1 MVPRCRMGVA
11 GVGFEEGARRRPPCG
26 RYRSARWRWA
36 RACAGR
42 AGAGAG
48 ASGDTRGSHSSHFGR
63 YQFQSPRSFI
73 VAGSS
78 TPRMIV
84 ASIRTATAEP
94 HAELLEDQQR
104 QGGEDR
110 EDRDHHGGGAGHD
123 AGGGLDPVCDR
134 VLGWPSA
141 VERLADPGEDEHVVV
156 HRESEQDHEQEQRH
170 PRDDRAVGVE
180 AQERLQ
186 MAVLEDPHE
195 HSVGR
200 PDREQ
205 VEHDRLDRDHD
216 RAEGDEQQQEGR
228 RQDEGEHERQVR
240 LHRVVE
246 VLRAGG
252 EPTHVGRGAWDPPD
266 RGRHQT
272 GRGARPARR
281 SISSRCRSRP
291 AGCRPPRRSGRD

>member
-1 MVPRCRMGVA
+1 MATGSGCA
-11 GVGFEEGARRRPPCG
+11 GLGFRRR
-26 RYRSARWRWA
+26 
-36 RACAGR
+36 
-42 AGAGAG
+42 
-48 ASGDTRGSHSSHFGR
+48 RGSRSLRRHSR
-63 YQFQSPRSFI
+63 QPLEPLRQVPVP
-73 VAGSS
+73 VAEELH
-78 TPRMIV
+78 RRRQQHAADDRRV
-84 ASIRTATAEP
+84 DEDRDRQP
-94 HAELLEDQQR
+94 HAQLLEDQQR

-123 AGGGLDPVCDR
+123 AGGGLDPVGDR

-141 VERLADPGEDEHVVV
+141 VERLADPGEDEHVVI

-186 MAVLEDPHE
+186 VAVLEDPHQD
-195 HSVGR
+195 SVGR

-216 RAEGDEQQQEGR
+216 RAERDQQQQEGR
-228 RQDEGEHERQVR
+228 RQDEGEDERQVR

-252 EPTHVGRGAWDPPD
+252 EATHVRRGALGPARSWPAPDGRGA
-266 RGRHQT
+266 G
-272 GRGARPARR
+272 PAQR

-291 AGCRPPRRSGRD
+291 GGCRPPRLSGRD